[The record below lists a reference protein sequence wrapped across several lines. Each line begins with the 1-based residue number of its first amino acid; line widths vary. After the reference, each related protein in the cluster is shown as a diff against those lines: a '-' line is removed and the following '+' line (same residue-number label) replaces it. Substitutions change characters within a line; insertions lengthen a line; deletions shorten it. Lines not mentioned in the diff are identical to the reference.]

1 MSDINGALHYQ
12 SYYVLDKKKRKNR
25 RRRWR
30 SEPGRRFHGLPKP
43 STTDVSS
50 TEDDSH
56 DEDSPYESSSSEIDP
71 KVINLF
77 SLFFDNSYFLFLN
90 LKIPLAS
97 LLFNQ
102 NRK

>member
-1 MSDINGALHYQ
+1 MDMNELTVNLFHKNLCIS
-12 SYYVLDKKKRKNR
+12 DKKKRKNR

-43 STTDVSS
+43 SATDVSS

-71 KVINLF
+71 KVLIF
-77 SLFFDNSYFLFLN
+77 
-90 LKIPLAS
+90 
-97 LLFNQ
+97 
-102 NRK
+102 

>member
-1 MSDINGALHYQ
+1 MLHNQ

-71 KVINLF
+71 KVIYIL
-77 SLFFDNSYFLFLN
+77 SLFFVKSYLKFLISKITNNLSVSFFLI
-90 LKIPLAS
+90 K
-97 LLFNQ
+97 